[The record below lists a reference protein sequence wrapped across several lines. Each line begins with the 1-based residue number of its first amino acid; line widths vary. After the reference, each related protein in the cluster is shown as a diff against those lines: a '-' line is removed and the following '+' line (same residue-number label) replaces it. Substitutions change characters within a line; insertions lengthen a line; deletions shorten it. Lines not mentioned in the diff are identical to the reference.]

1 MERIVNRRRLI
12 AASATVGSG
21 LLLRSAFAADAC
33 GPALAGGI
41 ADRSSAPRNGR
52 DVLCQIPALA
62 SAARYVTRF
71 DRTENPIDEGGRWVN
86 GGETGLDWH
95 DAKSVN
101 GVAHATALSGVK
113 HRYDDSIAVLKSVF
127 SADQYAQG
135 TVFRSAAYSPPSKHE
150 IELLLRFEIR
160 PHSARG
166 YEVLWGHDGD
176 FAIVR
181 WNGHLGDF
189 TVLAGS
195 GRPALGGRGLGPGR
209 ALDGDVLRAEI
220 SGNVIRVY
228 KNRGLVFVAPP
239 DATWT
244 TGQPGL
250 GFWPISG
257 SVPQRY
263 GWKAYEAGS
272 L

>member
-1 MERIVNRRRLI
+1 M
-12 AASATVGSG
+12 ASG
-21 LLLRSAFAADAC
+21 LLWRRTLAL
-33 GPALAGGI
+33 PARPL
-41 ADRSSAPRNGR
+41 
-52 DVLCQIPALA
+52 VQ
-62 SAARYVTRF
+62 RYVTRF
-71 DRTENPIDEGGRWVN
+71 DRNQNPIDEDGRWIN
-86 GGETGLDWH
+86 GGTTGLDWH

-113 HRYDDSIAVLKSVF
+113 HRYDDSIAVLNSDF
-127 SADQYAQG
+127 GPDQYAQG
-135 TVFRSAAYSPPSKHE
+135 IVYRSPGYSPPSKHE

-160 PHSARG
+160 GHSARG

-181 WNGHLGDF
+181 WNGPRGNF
-189 TVLAGS
+189 TVMAGLDH
-195 GRPALGGRGLGPGR
+195 PELGGEGGGPGR
-209 ALDGDVLRAEI
+209 AVDGDVLRAEI
-220 SGNVIRVY
+220 AGNVIRVY
-228 KNRGLVFVAPP
+228 KNHRLVFVAPP

-263 GWKAYEAGS
+263 GWKAFEAGS

>member
-1 MERIVNRRRLI
+1 MRAALGSASHAVAMERSLNRRRMI
-12 AASATVGSG
+12 AVSATMASG
-21 LLLRSAFAADAC
+21 LLSRSSVAADTCA
-33 GPALAGGI
+33 
-41 ADRSSAPRNGR
+41 GR
-52 DVLCQIPALA
+52 DVLCGPPPPL
-62 SAARYVTRF
+62 AARYVTRF
-71 DRTENPIDEGGRWVN
+71 DRTENPIDEGGRWIN
-86 GGETGLDWH
+86 GGATGLDWH

-101 GVAHATALSGVK
+101 GIAHATAFSGVK
-113 HRYDDSIAVLKSVF
+113 HRYDDSIAVLKSAF
-127 SADQYAQG
+127 GADQYAQG
-135 TVFRSAAYSPPSKHE
+135 TVFRSPAYSPPSKHE

-181 WNGHLGDF
+181 WNGRLGDF
-189 TVLAGS
+189 TVVAGS
-195 GRPALGGRGLGPGR
+195 GHPALGGRGLGPGR

-220 SGNVIRVY
+220 AGNVIRVY
-228 KNRGLVFVAPP
+228 KNRALVFVAPP

-244 TGQPGL
+244 TGQPGM

-272 L
+272 LVA